1 MEITETR
8 ISLVA
13 RPNSRLRAY
22 ASVTFDN
29 QFVVR
34 DMRIIEGKK
43 GLFVAMPS
51 KKMQRTCP
59 RCGFKNPITHKF
71 CGSCGAA
78 LNPIRDQR
86 LSPSQQHRDLA
97 HPIKTEFR
105 EYIQKKVLEEYE
117 KVKKAAESGEKKEEK

>member
-8 ISLVA
+8 ISLVG

-51 KKMQRTCP
+51 KKVQRACP

-71 CGSCGAA
+71 CGSCGTA
-78 LNPIRDQR
+78 LNPVNEQR

-117 KVKKAAESGEKKEEK
+117 KVKKAAEENKEEK

>member
-8 ISLVA
+8 ISLVE

-22 ASVTFDN
+22 ASITFDDA
-29 QFVVR
+29 FVIR
-34 DMRIIEGKK
+34 DIRVIEGKK

-51 KKMQRTCP
+51 KKMQRACS

-71 CGSCGAA
+71 CGSCGTS
-78 LNPIRDQR
+78 LNPINQR

-97 HPIKTEFR
+97 HPIKTDFR

-117 KVKKAAESGEKKEEK
+117 KVKKGISKNYPEQQ

>member
-8 ISLVA
+8 ISLVG

-22 ASVTFDN
+22 ASVTFDDA
-29 QFVVR
+29 FVVR
-34 DMRIIEGKK
+34 DIRVIEGKK

-51 KKMQRTCP
+51 KKMQRDCP
-59 RCGFKNPITHKF
+59 KCGFKNAITNKF

-78 LNPIRDQR
+78 LNPVVEKEYM
-86 LSPSQQHRDLA
+86 PSQQHRDLA

-105 EYIQKKVLEEYE
+105 EYLQNKVLEEYN
-117 KVKKAAESGEKKEEK
+117 AQLEE